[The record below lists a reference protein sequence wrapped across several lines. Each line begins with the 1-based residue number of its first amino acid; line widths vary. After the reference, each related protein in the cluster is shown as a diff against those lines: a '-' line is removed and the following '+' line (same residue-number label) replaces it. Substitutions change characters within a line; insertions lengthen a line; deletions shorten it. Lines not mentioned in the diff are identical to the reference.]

1 MGPALNRVRS
11 GAGNG
16 TTDNMKITKKRTTF
30 APVTSVSLRRD
41 GLHVVTPGRTDNR
54 AVKRKAAP
62 TRRKAKP

>member
-1 MGPALNRVRS
+1 MNREPR
-11 GAGNG
+11 AKRCREW
-16 TTDNMKITKKRTTF
+16 DNMKITKKRTTF

-62 TRRKAKP
+62 DS